1 MDCSSPARRQLFLF
15 ALAFLAAAGAGDAW
29 GGGPMF
35 FFSKSGK
42 ATHPGA
48 VEVEKVAAAPA
59 LDDSTGDV
67 PAFSRPSSGGSN
79 SRGYGLYSRPE
90 ETYPESYFRRGVHHN
105 TEKLTTTDAA
115 AAIAEQQ
122 EEEEAVL
129 AGEAAGSTPSL
140 PEDGSGRGRP
150 MSYAHMRSAEG
161 GGAMPSFPEDGSGR
175 GRPMS
180 YSYAHMR
187 SGEAAGAMPS
197 FPEDGSGRG
206 RPMSY
211 TGMRG
216 SGQQPQQRPYNYGMS
231 DTRVYQ
237 SGRYYYDV
245 DTGKYG
251 HGHESNPVR
260 TTTRPEEFGSGQGER
275 SGGRSYSN
283 AAGQEYANAANDD
296 KEKFDSGG
304 YNSGERARRR
314 YVNAAAAGYDA
325 KGNDDQYGGNGLE
338 NPNEQYT
345 P

>member
-1 MDCSSPARRQLFLF
+1 MDSSSPARHLFLF
-15 ALAFLAAAGAGDAW
+15 TLAFLAVAGAADAW

-35 FFSKSGK
+35 FFSKRSKG
-42 ATHPGA
+42 TRPEA
-48 VEVEKVAAAPA
+48 VELDKVAAAPA
-59 LDDSTGDV
+59 SDDSTGDV
-67 PAFSRPSSGGSN
+67 PAFSRPSSGSSN

-90 ETYPESYFRRGVHHN
+90 ESYPESYFRRGVHHN
-105 TEKLTTTDAA
+105 TEKLTTTNAA
-115 AAIAEQQ
+115 AATAEQQ
-122 EEEEAVL
+122 EEEEAAL
-129 AGEAAGSTPSL
+129 AGEAAGSTPSF

-150 MSYAHMRSAEG
+150 MSYAHMRSGET

-180 YSYAHMR
+180 YAHMR

-197 FPEDGSGRG
+197 FPEDSSGRG

-216 SGQQPQQRPYNYGMS
+216 GGQQPRQRPYNYGMS
-231 DTRVYQ
+231 DTRLYQ

-251 HGHESNPVR
+251 YGHESNPVQ
-260 TTTRPEEFGSGQGER
+260 TTRPEEFGSGQGER
-275 SGGRSYSN
+275 SGGRSYGN
-283 AAGQEYANAANDD
+283 AAGQEYANGANDD
-296 KEKFDSGG
+296 QEKFGSGG
-304 YNSGERARRR
+304 YNYGERARRR